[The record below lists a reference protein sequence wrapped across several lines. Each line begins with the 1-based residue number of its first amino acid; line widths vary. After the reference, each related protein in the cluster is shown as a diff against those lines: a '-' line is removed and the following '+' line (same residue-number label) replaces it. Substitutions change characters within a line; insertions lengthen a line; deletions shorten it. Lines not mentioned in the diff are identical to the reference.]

1 MLFRLNLPVYKVI
14 SFSRPVLINELYV
27 LGKLVC
33 VCVCVCVN
41 RVSQNQRSRIQP
53 YRGLRATL
61 SFRDRP
67 VSAFRQILMTC
78 G

>member
-1 MLFRLNLPVYKVI
+1 VCLH
-14 SFSRPVLINELYV
+14 
-27 LGKLVC
+27 VC
-33 VCVCVCVN
+33 VCVCAWLCVCVCVVVCVFVCRN

-53 YRGLRATL
+53 NRGLRATL

-67 VSAFRQILMTC
+67 VSTFRQILMTC